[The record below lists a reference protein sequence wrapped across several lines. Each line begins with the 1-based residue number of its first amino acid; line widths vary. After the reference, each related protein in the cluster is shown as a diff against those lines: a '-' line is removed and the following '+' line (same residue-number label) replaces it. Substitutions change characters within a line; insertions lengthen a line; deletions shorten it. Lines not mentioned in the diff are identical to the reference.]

1 MEELMTVR
9 IDEILRELN
18 NHGCRFL
25 LIGGMN
31 FMLRHE
37 PKLTFDVDVWIEDSP
52 ENRRR
57 CETAL
62 IALHA
67 EWGPTDETWGP
78 VAKFPHGWLDRQH
91 VYVMLTAFGALDIF
105 RSVEGLDDWQM
116 CWARG
121 FDGLSKEHTPYRGLS
136 DEDML
141 QCQLALD
148 THQQRTERI
157 QTLRTAIAKCRG
169 TDG

>member
-1 MEELMTVR
+1 MMTVR

-18 NHGCRFL
+18 DHGCQYL

-37 PKLTFDVDVWIEDSP
+37 PKLTFDVDVWIEDSQ

-57 CETAL
+57 CEAAL
-62 IALHA
+62 IALQA
-67 EWGPTDETWGP
+67 EWGPTDDTWGP
-78 VAKFPHGWLDRQH
+78 VANLPTGWLDQQH
-91 VYVMLTAFGALDIF
+91 VYATLTAFGALDIF
-105 RSVEGLDDWQM
+105 RSVQGLDDWQV

-121 FDGLSKEHTPYRGLS
+121 FDGLTKENTPYRGLS

-141 QCQLALD
+141 QCQLALAA
-148 THQQRTERI
+148 HQQRKERM
-157 QTLRTAIAKCRG
+157 QTLRTAIAKRQNA
-169 TDG
+169 DER